1 MKKTFALLLVVS
13 CLAAFVS
20 ICAGAVNTASETLI
34 ATDATATATAIEPT
48 ETEPVETQVQVLLG
62 DANGDGAI
70 NTKDLLTLRRFIA
83 ELPIDAFDEAN
94 ADVAADGEI
103 NMKDV
108 LALRIIL
115 AGA

>member
-1 MKKTFALLLVVS
+1 MKKTFALLLVVT

-34 ATDATATATAIEPT
+34 ATDATATATEIEPT
-48 ETEPVETQVQVLLG
+48 ETQAQLLLG

-83 ELPIDAFDEAN
+83 ELSIDAFDAAN
-94 ADVAADGEI
+94 ADVTGDGEI